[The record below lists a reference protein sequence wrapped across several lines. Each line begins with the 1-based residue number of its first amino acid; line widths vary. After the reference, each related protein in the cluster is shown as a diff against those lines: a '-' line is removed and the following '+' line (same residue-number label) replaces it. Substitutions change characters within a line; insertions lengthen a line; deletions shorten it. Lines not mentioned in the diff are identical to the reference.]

1 MTHPRNVETKEA
13 AGEERERPKI
23 SETNTPAK
31 CFEDNSMSFHNDDGA
46 TGDYSYPRRNGT

>member
-13 AGEERERPKI
+13 AGEERERQKI
-23 SETNTPAK
+23 SETNAPAK